1 MPDSENTPRFGALV
15 SVFIFLLAALLA
27 APVAATAG
35 DCAVSH
41 PLDPPDARFT
51 GQCPNCGMTR
61 GMWARTWYAFEN
73 ADGKHQVCSLHC
85 LADISRKSG
94 HVPKQVQVALYLSPE
109 VSVPA
114 ASAVFVVGSR
124 ARGTMT
130 RVSKLAFVDRSS
142 AEEFAAACGGK
153 VTTWLEAYSMALAG
167 LSAENAAI
175 TQMRLKKGKIVVPK
189 DRVDTCV
196 VCGMYPA
203 RYERSR
209 AQVRTVSGST
219 VHFCSTQCL
228 FKYLKDPRR
237 YEADGADP
245 QMIWVADHASGRWI
259 SAATA
264 YFVIHSEQ
272 WGPMGYEAFAFDD
285 RATADAFVGRNGG
298 QVLPFSEVRIEQIM
312 SGD

>member
-1 MPDSENTPRFGALV
+1 MSESENTFHFGAV
-15 SVFIFLLAALLA
+15 VPVFVFLMAALLA
-27 APVAATAG
+27 SPGSAAG
-35 DCAVSH
+35 GCAAAH
-41 PLDPPDARFT
+41 PLDPPDPRFT
-51 GQCPNCGMTR
+51 GRCPNCNMAR
-61 GMWARTWYAFEN
+61 AMWARTWYAFEN
-73 ADGKHQVCSLHC
+73 AEGKHQVCSLHC

-94 HVPKQVQVALYLSPE
+94 HVPKQVQVALYLSPA

-114 ASAVFVVGSR
+114 ASAVYVVGSH

-130 RVSKLAFVDRSS
+130 PVSKLAFVDRSS

-153 VTTWLEAYSMALAG
+153 VTTWLEAYSMALSG

-209 AQVRTVSGST
+209 AQVRTVSGKT
-219 VHFCSTQCL
+219 LHFCSTQCL
-228 FKYLKDPRR
+228 FKYLKDRRR
-237 YEADGADP
+237 YEADEADA

-264 YFVIHSEQ
+264 YYVIHSEQ

-285 RATADAFVGRNGG
+285 RATADAFVDRNGG
-298 QVLPFSEVRIEQIM
+298 QILLFSEFGIEQIM